1 MRILGV
7 QTADESHSEV
17 TKDVSHAGVQEESFQ
32 PLIPDIR
39 EQSLDW
45 HREELYNMPNIA
57 ITFSKSGDQG
67 DRMDRDPSKPFP
79 GRVCTRAQRRS

>member
-17 TKDVSHAGVQEESFQ
+17 TKDVSHAGGEEESFQ

-39 EQSLDW
+39 EQSLDG
-45 HREELYNMPNIA
+45 HREELYNMSNIA

-67 DRMDRDPSKPFP
+67 DRMGRDSSKPFP